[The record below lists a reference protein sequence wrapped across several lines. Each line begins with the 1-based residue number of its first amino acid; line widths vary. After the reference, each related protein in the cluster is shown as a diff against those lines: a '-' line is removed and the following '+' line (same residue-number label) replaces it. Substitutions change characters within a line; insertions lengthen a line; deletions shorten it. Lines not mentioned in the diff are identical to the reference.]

1 MRIRTSA
8 RWRVAAGVVG
18 LALAATACASDD
30 TSTEPEAT
38 DSPSSEAPDDTSDDT
53 PDADGALVVY
63 SGRGEDLV
71 GTAFEMF
78 TEETGIEVEV
88 RYGDTA
94 ELAATIL
101 EEGDASPADVYWAQD
116 AGALGALAAEGRFT
130 TLSDA
135 ILDRVG
141 PTFRSDAGEWVG
153 VTGRARTVV
162 YNTDEMTE
170 ADVPASVL
178 DLTDPAWEGK
188 VGWAPTNGSF
198 QAFVTAMRVTLGEDT
213 TREWLE
219 GMIANGVR
227 EYPKNTPIVEAVGRG
242 EIQLGLVNHYYL
254 FRFLAEDPEFPAAN
268 AFLSDDVG
276 GLVNVAGVGILN
288 STERSDAAEAFV
300 EWLLGESAQTYFSGV
315 RDELEYPLAV
325 DVPADPDLPAL
336 DTLNPP
342 AIDLSDLDDLQGT
355 LELLADVGALQ

>member
-1 MRIRTSA
+1 M
-8 RWRVAAGVVG
+8 
-18 LALAATACASDD
+18 
-30 TSTEPEAT
+30 
-38 DSPSSEAPDDTSDDT
+38 
-53 PDADGALVVY
+53 
-63 SGRGEDLV
+63 
-71 GTAFEMF
+71 
-78 TEETGIEVEV
+78 
-88 RYGDTA
+88 
-94 ELAATIL
+94 
-101 EEGDASPADVYWAQD
+101 
-116 AGALGALAAEGRFT
+116 
-130 TLSDA
+130 
-135 ILDRVG
+135 
-141 PTFRSDAGEWVG
+141 
-153 VTGRARTVV
+153 TGRARTVV

-178 DLTDPAWEGK
+178 DLTDPAWEGQ

-198 QAFVTAMRVTLGEDT
+198 QSFVTAMRVTLGEEA

-254 FRFLAEDPEFPAAN
+254 FRFLAEDPAFPAAN
-268 AFLSDDVG
+268 AFLSDDIG
-276 GLVNVAGVGILN
+276 GLINVAGVGILG
-288 STERSDAAEAFV
+288 SSERSQAAEAFV

-325 DVPADPDLPAL
+325 DVDADPELPAL
-336 DTLNPP
+336 SSLNPP